1 MRYKRLQKI
10 GMCTTFNVTQRIYF
24 LKEGEKLLQQGTM
37 RYKRLQKIG
46 MCTTLNVT
54 QRIYFLKEGEKLL

>member
-1 MRYKRLQKI
+1 
-10 GMCTTFNVTQRIYF
+10 MCTTFNVTQRIYF